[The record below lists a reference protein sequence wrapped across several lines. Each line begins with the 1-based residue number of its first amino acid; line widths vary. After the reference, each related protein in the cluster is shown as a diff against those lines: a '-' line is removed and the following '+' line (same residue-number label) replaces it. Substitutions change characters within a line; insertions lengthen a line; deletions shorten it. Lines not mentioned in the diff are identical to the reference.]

1 MALPM
6 LSSDCQVTSEFLS
19 LRLGMVGLQEVDLS
33 PSCQRVLASQG
44 STIQITWL
52 ANASIDRTSIDPR
65 NPYDLILLDCR
76 AERGRKGM
84 VCDIKKI
91 FGDALIMGLI
101 DEDVS
106 EVDGMVEV
114 AVDWLVNENL
124 LSSAMQWAIREGVI
138 RKRALIERDQLRR
151 QLEDASYHNEM
162 AAVASTVL
170 HNVGNVLNSVNV
182 AGNVVHELVNQSSVM
197 LVNRIAEMLKGHN
210 EDWGTFLTQDPKGKR
225 IPPAL
230 VKLGSH
236 LIEEQQT
243 VLKEIQGLVR
253 NIDHVKQI
261 IFSHQTMA
269 KSRGMCESL
278 SVVELLDQ
286 ALELSFQPGD
296 AKWIRIQRDYQPLP
310 AVLVDRHQ
318 LLQILVNL
326 LRNAKQAMQLQGGSS
341 HILTVRVEG
350 RPENGLSMVMTI
362 RDTGIGIAQ
371 EHLARMFT
379 RGFTTKQDG
388 NGIGLHSSMVTIQG
402 MGGSLQ
408 VHSDG
413 IGAGATFT
421 LTLPAQTEAVAT

>member
-1 MALPM
+1 M
-6 LSSDCQVTSEFLS
+6 LNSDCQVTSELPS
-19 LRLGMVGLQEVDLS
+19 LRMGMVGLQEVDLS
-33 PSCQRVLASQG
+33 LSCQRVLASQG

-52 ANASIDRTSIDPR
+52 GNASIALSSIHPR

-76 AERGRKGM
+76 AEGGRTGM
-84 VCDIKKI
+84 AGDIKSI

-101 DEDVS
+101 DEADS
-106 EVDGMVEV
+106 AVEDIGE
-114 AVDWLVNENL
+114 AAIDWLVNENVL
-124 LSSAMQWAIREGVI
+124 AIAMQWAIREGRL
-138 RKRALIERDQLRR
+138 RKRVLQERDQLQR
-151 QLEDASYHNEM
+151 QLEDASFHNEM
-162 AAVASTVL
+162 AEIASTVL

-182 AGNVVHELVNQSSVM
+182 AVNVVHELVNQSSVV
-197 LVNRIAEMLKGHN
+197 LVHRIAELLKGHG
-210 EDWGTFLTQDPKGKR
+210 EDWGRFLTQDHKGKR

-278 SVVELLDQ
+278 SVVELVDQ
-286 ALELSFQPGD
+286 AVELSFQPGD
-296 AKWIRIQRDYQPLP
+296 AKWLRIQRDYQPAP

-341 HILTVRVEG
+341 HFLTVGVEG
-350 RPENGLSMVMTI
+350 RSGDGLSVVMTI
-362 RDTGIGIAQ
+362 RDTGIGIAP

-379 RGFTTKQDG
+379 RGFTTKHDG
-388 NGIGLHSSMVTIQG
+388 NGIGLHSSMGTIHS

-413 IGAGATFT
+413 IGTGATFI
-421 LTLPAQTEAVAT
+421 LTLPVQAEAMPT

>member
-1 MALPM
+1 
-6 LSSDCQVTSEFLS
+6 
-19 LRLGMVGLQEVDLS
+19 MVGLQEVDLS
-33 PSCQRVLASQG
+33 LSCQRVLASQG

-52 ANASIDRTSIDPR
+52 GNASIALSSIHPR

-76 AERGRKGM
+76 AEGGRTGM
-84 VCDIKKI
+84 AGDIKSI

-101 DEDVS
+101 DEADS
-106 EVDGMVEV
+106 AVEDIGE
-114 AVDWLVNENL
+114 AAIDWLVNENVL
-124 LSSAMQWAIREGVI
+124 AIAMQWAIREGRL
-138 RKRALIERDQLRR
+138 RKRVLQERDQLQR
-151 QLEDASYHNEM
+151 QLEDASFHNEM
-162 AAVASTVL
+162 AEIASTVL

-182 AGNVVHELVNQSSVM
+182 AVNVVHELVNQSSVV
-197 LVNRIAEMLKGHN
+197 LVHRIAELLKGHG
-210 EDWGTFLTQDPKGKR
+210 EDWGRFLTQDHKGKR

-278 SVVELLDQ
+278 SVVELVDQ
-286 ALELSFQPGD
+286 AVELSFQPGD
-296 AKWIRIQRDYQPLP
+296 AKWLRIQRDYQPAP

-341 HILTVRVEG
+341 HFLTVGVEG
-350 RPENGLSMVMTI
+350 RSGDGLSVVMTI
-362 RDTGIGIAQ
+362 RDTGIGIAP

-379 RGFTTKQDG
+379 RGFTTKHDG
-388 NGIGLHSSMVTIQG
+388 NGIGLHSSMGTIHS

-413 IGAGATFT
+413 IGTGATFI
-421 LTLPAQTEAVAT
+421 LTLPVQAEAMPT

>member
-1 MALPM
+1 MA
-6 LSSDCQVTSEFLS
+6 
-19 LRLGMVGLQEVDLS
+19 G
-33 PSCQRVLASQG
+33 
-44 STIQITWL
+44 
-52 ANASIDRTSIDPR
+52 
-65 NPYDLILLDCR
+65 
-76 AERGRKGM
+76 
-84 VCDIKKI
+84 DIKNL
-91 FGDALIMGLI
+91 FGDALIIGLI
-101 DEDVS
+101 DEES
-106 EVDGMVEV
+106 SHVDGMGEA

-124 LSSAMQWAIREGVI
+124 ATTAMQWAIREGLI
-138 RKRALIERDQLRR
+138 RKRVLIERDQLRK
-151 QLEDASYHNEM
+151 QLEDVSFNNEK
-162 AAVASTVL
+162 ADVASTVL

-182 AGNVVHELVNQSSVM
+182 SVNVVHELVNQSSVI
-197 LVNRIAEMLKGHN
+197 LVHRMAELLKGHD
-210 EDWGTFLTQDPKGKR
+210 EDWGVFLTQDPKGKR
-225 IPPAL
+225 IPQAL

-278 SVVELLDQ
+278 SVMELLDQ
-286 ALELSFQPGD
+286 AVELNFQPED
-296 AKWIRIQRDYQPLP
+296 ANWIRIQRDYQAVP
-310 AVLVDRHQ
+310 AILIDRHR

-326 LRNAKQAMQLQGGSS
+326 LKNAKQAMQLQGGSS

-350 RPENGLSMVMTI
+350 RSDDGLSVVMTI
-362 RDTGIGIAQ
+362 RDTGIGIAP

-388 NGIGLHSSMVTIQG
+388 NGIGLHSSMVTIHS

-413 IGAGATFT
+413 VGTGATFT
-421 LTLPAQTEAVAT
+421 LTLPAQREAVAT

>member
-1 MALPM
+1 MALSM
-6 LSSDCQVTSEFLS
+6 LPPDCQVTSEFLF
-19 LRLGMVGLQEVDLS
+19 LRVGMVGFQEGDLS
-33 PSCQRVLASQG
+33 SCQKVLASQS
-44 STIQITWL
+44 STIQATWL
-52 ANASIDRTSIDPR
+52 AHASIGLSSIDPGHLF
-65 NPYDLILLDCR
+65 DLIVLDCR
-76 AERGRKGM
+76 AEWGRKGM
-84 VCDIKKI
+84 AADIKNT
-91 FGDALIMGLI
+91 FGNAFIMGVI
-101 DEDVS
+101 DEHS
-106 EVDGMVEV
+106 TEVDGKDEDS
-114 AVDWLVNENL
+114 VDWMVTENL
-124 LSSAMQWAIREGVI
+124 LAIAMQWAIREGLI
-138 RKRALIERDQLRR
+138 RKRLLIERDQLRR
-151 QLEDASYHNEM
+151 DLEEASYHNEM
-162 AAVASTVL
+162 AEVASTVM

-182 AGNVVHELVNQSSVM
+182 AVNVVHDLVDQSSVI
-197 LVNRIAEMLKGHN
+197 LVHRISELLKEHE

-269 KSRGMCESL
+269 KSRGLCESL
-278 SVVELLDQ
+278 SVVELVDQ
-286 ALELSFQPGD
+286 AVELSFQPGD
-296 AKWIRIQRDYQPLP
+296 AKWIRIQRDYQSAP
-310 AVLVDRHQ
+310 AALVDRHQ

-341 HILTVRVEG
+341 HLLTLRVEG
-350 RPENGLSMVMTI
+350 GSEDGLSVVMTI
-362 RDTGIGIAQ
+362 RDTGIGIAP

-388 NGIGLHSSMVTIQG
+388 NGIGLHSSKATIQR

-413 IGAGATFT
+413 IGTGATFT
-421 LTLPAQTEAVAT
+421 LTLPAQPEAVPT

>member
-1 MALPM
+1 MVLSMLP
-6 LSSDCQVTSEFLS
+6 SDCQLTSELLFL
-19 LRLGMVGLQEVDLS
+19 RVGMVGLQEVDLTT
-33 PSCQRVLASQG
+33 SCQRVFASQG

-52 ANASIDRTSIDPR
+52 ANVSIDLSSIDAR
-65 NPYDLILLDCR
+65 NPFDIILLDCR
-76 AERGRKGM
+76 AGRGRKG
-84 VCDIKKI
+84 VACDIKKI
-91 FGDALIMGLI
+91 FGNAFIMGLI
-101 DEDVS
+101 DEDGS
-106 EVDGMVEV
+106 EVDGMHEV
-114 AVDWLVNENL
+114 AVDWQVTAHL
-124 LSSAMQWAIREGVI
+124 LSIAMQWAIREGLI
-138 RKRALIERDQLRR
+138 RKRLLIERDQLRN

-162 AAVASTVL
+162 AEVASTVL

-182 AGNVVHELVNQSSVM
+182 AVNVVHELVNQSSVL
-197 LVNRIAEMLKGHN
+197 LVHRIAELLKGHD
-210 EDWGTFLTQDPKGKR
+210 EDWGAFLTQDPKGKR

-230 VKLGSH
+230 VKLGGH

-269 KSRGMCESL
+269 KSRGICESL
-278 SVVELLDQ
+278 SFVELVDQ
-286 ALELSFQPGD
+286 AVELSFQPGD
-296 AKWIRIQRDYQPLP
+296 AKWVKIQRDYQPVP
-310 AVLVDRHQ
+310 AVLVDRHR

-341 HILTVRVEG
+341 HFLRLRVEG
-350 RPENGLSMVMTI
+350 RSEDGLSVVMTI
-362 RDTGIGIAQ
+362 RDTGIGIAP

-388 NGIGLHSSMVTIQG
+388 NGIGLHSSMVTIHS
-402 MGGSLQ
+402 MGGLLQ

-413 IGAGATFT
+413 IGTGATFT

>member
-1 MALPM
+1 MTLSM
-6 LSSDCQVTSEFLS
+6 LNSDCQVTSELPS
-19 LRLGMVGLQEVDLS
+19 LRMGMVGLQEVDLS
-33 PSCQRVLASQG
+33 LSCQRVLASQG

-52 ANASIDRTSIDPR
+52 GNASIALSSIHPR

-76 AERGRKGM
+76 AEGGRTGM
-84 VCDIKKI
+84 AGDIKSI

-101 DEDVS
+101 DEADS
-106 EVDGMVEV
+106 AVEDIGE
-114 AVDWLVNENL
+114 AAIDWLVNENVL
-124 LSSAMQWAIREGVI
+124 AIAMQWAIREGRL
-138 RKRALIERDQLRR
+138 RKRVLQERDQLQR
-151 QLEDASYHNEM
+151 QLEDASFHNEM
-162 AAVASTVL
+162 AEIASTVL

-182 AGNVVHELVNQSSVM
+182 AVNVVHELVNQSSVV
-197 LVNRIAEMLKGHN
+197 LVHRIAELLKGHG
-210 EDWGTFLTQDPKGKR
+210 EDWGRFLTQDHKGKR

-278 SVVELLDQ
+278 SVVELVDQ
-286 ALELSFQPGD
+286 AVELSFQPGD
-296 AKWIRIQRDYQPLP
+296 AKWLRIQRDYQPAP

-341 HILTVRVEG
+341 HFLTVGVEG
-350 RPENGLSMVMTI
+350 RSGDGLSVVMTI
-362 RDTGIGIAQ
+362 RDTGIGIAP

-379 RGFTTKQDG
+379 RGFTTKHDG
-388 NGIGLHSSMVTIQG
+388 NGIGLHSSMGTIHS

-413 IGAGATFT
+413 IGTGATFI
-421 LTLPAQTEAVAT
+421 LTLPVQAEAMPT

>member
-1 MALPM
+1 MA
-6 LSSDCQVTSEFLS
+6 
-19 LRLGMVGLQEVDLS
+19 R
-33 PSCQRVLASQG
+33 
-44 STIQITWL
+44 
-52 ANASIDRTSIDPR
+52 
-65 NPYDLILLDCR
+65 
-76 AERGRKGM
+76 
-84 VCDIKKI
+84 DIKNI

-101 DEDVS
+101 DEADS
-106 EVDGMVEV
+106 AVEDIGE
-114 AVDWLVNENL
+114 AAIDWLVNENVL
-124 LSSAMQWAIREGVI
+124 AIAMQWAIREGRL
-138 RKRALIERDQLRR
+138 RKRVLQERDQLQR
-151 QLEDASYHNEM
+151 QLEDASFQNEM
-162 AAVASTVL
+162 AEIASTVL

-182 AGNVVHELVNQSSVM
+182 AVNVVHELVNQSSVV
-197 LVNRIAEMLKGHN
+197 LVHRIAELLKGHG
-210 EDWGTFLTQDPKGKR
+210 EDWGRFLTQDPKGKR

-278 SVVELLDQ
+278 SVVELVDQ
-286 ALELSFQPGD
+286 AVELSFQPGD
-296 AKWIRIQRDYQPLP
+296 AKWLRIQRDYQPAP

-341 HILTVRVEG
+341 HFLTVGVEG
-350 RPENGLSMVMTI
+350 RSVDGLSVVMTI
-362 RDTGIGIAQ
+362 RDTGIGIAP

-379 RGFTTKQDG
+379 RGFTTKHDG
-388 NGIGLHSSMVTIQG
+388 NGIGLHSSRGTIHR

-413 IGAGATFT
+413 IGTGATFI
-421 LTLPAQTEAVAT
+421 LTLPVQAEAVPT